1 MRHIDPH
8 AHCRNGKEDYKTNIH
23 DVSERARAQGIVA
36 IFDIYPVFS
45 ENDVK
50 ERLALAEKRNPAVAY
65 FLYVGLTADDKQ
77 IAEAVGI
84 VDTYP
89 QVVGLKMRTIDA
101 LNFPGV
107 SRENNQLQV
116 YRSLTRLGY
125 QGVLAV
131 HCEKQ
136 NRLHP
141 DLWDASRPWTHS
153 LAHPPE
159 SEISSVWD
167 QIKLA
172 RRVGFK
178 GTLHIA
184 HVSCPESVALIV
196 RARKHLAITCG
207 VTPHH
212 LIWSVDQTKEPGGL
226 FNKADPPLRDNE
238 RVLALRACLMRGEI
252 DWIESDYAFHTL
264 TEKLGPPYLS
274 GIAAYD
280 LYQDVLTRLQK
291 QGVSEK
297 QIADLTY
304 WNIKRVFREKL
315 RDI

>member
-1 MRHIDPH
+1 MKHIDPH
-8 AHCRNGKEDYKTNIH
+8 AHCRNGKEEYKTNIRE
-23 DVSERARAQGIVA
+23 VSEKARAQDIVA

-45 ENDVK
+45 EKDVK

-65 FLYVGLTADDKQ
+65 FLYVGLTADDNQ

-84 VDTYP
+84 INTYP
-89 QVVGLKMRTIDA
+89 QAVGLKMRTVDA

-107 SRENNQLQV
+107 SREKDQLKV
-116 YRSLTRLGY
+116 YRSLAKLGY
-125 QGVLAV
+125 RGVLAV

-136 NRLHP
+136 SRLYP
-141 DLWDASRPWTHS
+141 DLWDPSRPWTHS

-159 SEISSVWD
+159 AEISSVWD
-167 QIKLA
+167 QIRSA
-172 RRVGFK
+172 RKAGFK
-178 GTLHIA
+178 GNLHIA

-196 RARKHLAITCG
+196 RARKGLAVTCG

-212 LIWSVDQTKEPGGL
+212 LLWSVDQMKEPGGL
-226 FNKADPPLRDNE
+226 FNKVDPPLRDNE
-238 RVLALRACLMRGEI
+238 RVLALRNCLIKEEI

-264 TEKLGPPYLS
+264 TEKLRPPHLS

-280 LYQDVLTRLQK
+280 LYRDVLVRLQQ
-291 QGVSEK
+291 QGMNER
-297 QIADLTY
+297 QIANLTY
-304 WNIKRVFREKL
+304 WNIKKVFGEKL